1 MGLYLFYNYTHT
13 MNVISY
19 KKLKEFYEIHADS
32 KNHLTAWFK
41 TVKKANWKDL
51 NALKTDFNNA
61 DLISDNRIVFNIKGN
76 HYRLIV
82 RINFEHKRMMIK
94 WLGTH
99 AEYDKIN
106 ANTI

>member
-1 MGLYLFYNYTHT
+1 

-32 KNHLTAWFK
+32 KAYLTSWFK

-51 NALKTDFNNA
+51 NALKADFHSA
-61 DLISDNRIVFNIKGN
+61 DLISDNRIIFNIKGN
-76 HYRLIV
+76 HYRLV
-82 RINFEHKRMMIK
+82 ARVSFEHKRVMIK

-99 AEYDKIN
+99 AAYDKID
-106 ANTI
+106 ARTI